1 MELRCSLFIAFI
13 VAHRDPQGNQD
24 TLSAKR
30 IPLPRQLP
38 ANIAS
43 YKQITLKNFNVVNY
57 YSKES
62 NMWFNWSR
70 LYRRSGVACRWVIF
84 FLVLSP

>member
-1 MELRCSLFIAFI
+1 MIADLR
-13 VAHRDPQGNQD
+13 
-24 TLSAKR
+24 TLE
-30 IPLPRQLP
+30 
-38 ANIAS
+38 NNEFT

-70 LYRRSGVACRWVIF
+70 LYRRSGAACRWVIF